1 MANPDFQSIMLPF
14 LKLASDK
21 QEHSIREAI
30 DHIASLFKLTDE
42 DRKEL
47 LPSGQQY
54 VIDNRTGWARTYL
67 KKAGL
72 IETTKRGYFR
82 MTDLGLK
89 VLQKNP
95 PEINVKFLEQFPG
108 FIEFRTVH
116 KEKESHE
123 ELAEIGENTSQ
134 TPQELL
140 EYGYQKITNGL
151 AQEIL
156 DLAKSCSPRFFE
168 KLVVELLLKMG
179 YGGSLK
185 DAGKAVGQSGDGG
198 IDGIIKEDKLGLD
211 VIYIQAKRWEGS
223 VGSKEIRNF
232 VGSLVGQKAN
242 KGVFITTSSFTKD
255 ALEYVKT
262 ITHKVILID
271 GEMLTRLM
279 IENDIGVS
287 KVISYDVKKI
297 DSDYFVE
304 D

>member
-1 MANPDFQSIMLPF
+1 MANPNFRTIMLPF
-14 LKLASDK
+14 LKFAGDK
-21 QEHSIREAI
+21 QEHSIRDAI
-30 DHIASLFKLTDE
+30 EHLSILFKLSEE
-42 DRKEL
+42 DIKEL

-82 MTDLGLK
+82 ITDLGLE
-89 VLQKNP
+89 VLQRNP
-95 PEINVKFLEQFPG
+95 PEINVKFLEQFPQ
-108 FIEFRTVH
+108 FIEFRTVR
-116 KEKESHE
+116 KEKDNHE
-123 ELAEIGENTSQ
+123 EPEEIAVNSSQ

-140 EYGYQKITNGL
+140 EYGYQKITNDL

-156 DLAKSCSPRFFE
+156 SLVKSCSPRFFE

-211 VIYIQAKRWEGS
+211 VIYIQAKRWEGV

-242 KGVFITTSSFTKD
+242 KGVFITTSGFTKD
-255 ALEYVKT
+255 TLEYVKT

-297 DSDYFVE
+297 DFDYFVE
-304 D
+304 E